1 MVCRISVPGP
11 RTESRP
17 LAVGVP
23 SSDRWTSREVPSFQS
38 AVSVLLPLSPPRVGP
53 HLPALLLPGRSLR
66 KEMRSCCLLP
76 LRFKLLCK
84 ASLQPLLH
92 PEIYVPHPP
101 SSEPCAQLS
110 QRETFPDSPQLFT
123 ATGSWHMLF
132 SLPRR
137 RPFHHQQVLHNLH
150 KQLVTSTV
158 KVTLPVHPP

>member
-1 MVCRISVPGP
+1 MQDLSSWTKDGISALG
-11 RTESRP
+11 S
-17 LAVGVP
+17 A
-23 SSDRWTSREVPSFQS
+23 SSDLWTTREVPSFQS

-66 KEMRSCCLLP
+66 KEIRSCCLLP

-110 QRETFPDSPQLFT
+110 QRETFPDSPSFLLPLDLGT
-123 ATGSWHMLF
+123 CC
-132 SLPRR
+132 SLCPEDA
-137 RPFHHQQVLHNLH
+137 L
-150 KQLVTSTV
+150 STIS
-158 KVTLPVHPP
+158 KSYTISTNSSSSPL